1 MGQVQNEEHLCLI
14 AVIGVERPDK
24 SHRRSGE
31 DRVTEWRLRRVDW
44 AEGIARTN
52 TESEIRDN
60 RES

>member
-31 DRVTEWRLRRVDW
+31 DRETEWRLGRVDW